1 MWTVATVAFAEW
13 RVQSRVAV
21 ALESCHA
28 PQVRVAPAEFRT
40 GPVPE
45 PVVRALRLQPEDT
58 ASFVREAAAISSEGL
73 VHRRLSE
80 AHRRLSIYK
89 VGTSAAGVGCYQISA
104 ATTEA
109 DLSSTDCRAT
119 GQTCSGCFITTGTES
134 DKVLEV
140 IKCSSAKYGTL
151 TIDNTYAYELQ
162 FVNADD
168 DNSLTIKACADATCA
183 SPSDI
188 FVLPPGEATVAYCYG
203 GIAAGD
209 GQHRLF
215 FPTTTFAGRTIPDLG
230 TVQAGTLDSV
240 TITSSTG
247 TFSSLTSASLVLDTA
262 GASTITM
269 SPASAGIAK
278 TITVPATTGTMSVG
292 VATSLTEVTGTPAE
306 IYGATEK
313 TILSNLV
320 TFAGTVKGILDAA
333 GLSS

>member
-1 MWTVATVAFAEW
+1 M
-13 RVQSRVAV
+13 
-21 ALESCHA
+21 
-28 PQVRVAPAEFRT
+28 
-40 GPVPE
+40 
-45 PVVRALRLQPEDT
+45 
-58 ASFVREAAAISSEGL
+58 
-73 VHRRLSE
+73 
-80 AHRRLSIYK
+80 
-89 VGTSAAGVGCYQISA
+89 
-104 ATTEA
+104 
-109 DLSSTDCRAT
+109 
-119 GQTCSGCFITTGTES
+119 
-134 DKVLEV
+134 LEV

-320 TFAGTVKGILDAA
+320 TFAGTVKGWTRVWGSASGLAQLRLTEGSRPAQPLERGRGPGLKLALKARSLLTTGARRGPVRRKLLSGGGWVPLARVSARERRFEGSRAGFPPRRSEPAAAVFVKAVPSALVSGRDAERPPLRTS
-333 GLSS
+333 GGRPRRGFLQ